1 MQVVQHT
8 FHLFLSPMVDPIF
21 TSFGSLIID
30 DIRYPD
36 GTEERNILGGAGI
49 YAIYGTH

>member
-1 MQVVQHT
+1 MT
-8 FHLFLSPMVDPIF
+8 LPLF

-36 GTEERNILGGAGI
+36 GTEQRNILGGAGI
-49 YAIYGTH
+49 YAVYGTVLSFQ